1 MCSAGDVRALFLVSR
16 CAHVY
21 IRGCPTILMHM
32 HASQMYD
39 DDVDAVIMAAEEN
52 PEYQEEI
59 VEGFIDQVLRRKKR
73 RRVAW
78 RNIALLLAAGILGTL
93 FIDRLISFPLSL
105 FAFIF
110 LWLVI
115 FGAWVVTRFIALVKR
130 NAMRLALM
138 WLLTQAALRRSVSR
152 GTRGSF
158 TVGFVKAC
166 LKVLVKRFL
175 IVTP

>member
-1 MCSAGDVRALFLVSR
+1 
-16 CAHVY
+16 
-21 IRGCPTILMHM
+21 M

-52 PEYQEEI
+52 PEYREEI

-73 RRVAW
+73 RGAAW
-78 RNIALLLAAGILGTL
+78 RNIALLLLLGVLGTL

-115 FGAWVVTRFIALVKR
+115 FGAWAVTRFIALAKR
-130 NAMRLALM
+130 NAMRLALT
-138 WLLTQAALRRSVSR
+138 WLLTQAALRHTVSR
-152 GTRGSF
+152 SMRGSF
-158 TVGFVKAC
+158 TVGLVKAC
-166 LKVLVKRFL
+166 LKQLVKRFL
-175 IVTP
+175 IATR

>member
-1 MCSAGDVRALFLVSR
+1 
-16 CAHVY
+16 
-21 IRGCPTILMHM
+21 
-32 HASQMYD
+32 MYD

-78 RNIALLLAAGILGTL
+78 RNIALLLSVGILGTL

-115 FGAWVVTRFIALVKR
+115 FGAWAVTRFIALVKR

-138 WLLTQAALRRSVSR
+138 WLLTQAALRRTVSQ
-152 GTRGSF
+152 GMRGSF
-158 TVGFVKAC
+158 TVGLVKAC